1 MIAFSQNFPN
11 YDIGLDANGVLAF
24 VSGKEAYA
32 NVIADAVRTLIGE
45 LQLNIEGGIP
55 WMDSVFNEIGDTS
68 LWQHR
73 VREVIEGF
81 DFVDSIDS
89 FVAEYNFAT
98 KTLKYQITI
107 STNEGIVEVS
117 NG

>member
-1 MIAFSQNFPN
+1 MTTFSQNFPG
-11 YDIGLDANGVLAF
+11 YDIGLDSNGMLAF

-32 NVIADAVRTLIGE
+32 NMIANAVRTLTGE
-45 LQLNIEGGIP
+45 LQLDVEAGIP
-55 WMDSVFNEIGDTS
+55 WMDSVFNEIGNTS
-68 LWQHR
+68 LWEHR
-73 VREVIEGF
+73 VREVIEDF
-81 DFVDSIDS
+81 DFVDAIES

-107 STNEGIVEVS
+107 STTEGIVEVS